1 VIDFVDGPAVRSKS
15 ACTNPSHRKRLETA
29 ASVILSNESVVLLI
43 DDNSGH
49 ADESRVPAACPLRT
63 LVLTLT
69 VGQA

>member
-15 ACTNPSHRKRLETA
+15 ACTNPSHRKRVETA

-49 ADESRVPAACPLRT
+49 GARVAYRPRACP
-63 LVLTLT
+63 VYWS
-69 VGQA
+69 